1 MMSMPLE
8 DMEKMKKEVAGGAD
22 DRPDELKIPEIGYF
36 YLAQQINNLMQM
48 LNESRNNTDMRF
60 DNQRQEF
67 KAEIRGLRE
76 EIKNDI
82 SELKGEFNDFRNNTD
97 IRFDNQKQ
105 EFKAEIKG
113 LKDEIKND
121 ISELKGEFNG
131 IKTWFIG
138 TIVGIVGII
147 IAIVGL
153 ILKP

>member
-22 DRPDELKIPEIGYF
+22 DRPDEPKIPEIGYF

-67 KAEIRGLRE
+67 R
-76 EIKNDI
+76 
-82 SELKGEFNDFRNNTD
+82 
-97 IRFDNQKQ
+97 
-105 EFKAEIKG
+105 AEIKG
-113 LKDEIKND
+113 LKDEIKKD

-147 IAIVGL
+147 TAIVGL